1 LRRVI
6 SLHGDG
12 TARNRCARRDVW
24 VSVKNKEELLMLSV
38 KTKFHILFHARNR
51 CARRNAVSPGLDPGI
66 AYAEAVSSAFLRR
79 FGTFRKEVPTV

>member
-1 LRRVI
+1 MRRVL

-12 TARNRCARRDVW
+12 TALDRYARRDVW

-38 KTKFHILFHARNR
+38 TKKFHILFHALDRY
-51 CARRNAVSPGLDPGI
+51 ARLNAVSPGLDTGI

-79 FGTFRKEVPTV
+79 FGAFRKGVPTA

>member
-1 LRRVI
+1 
-6 SLHGDG
+6 
-12 TARNRCARRDVW
+12 
-24 VSVKNKEELLMLSV
+24 MLSV

-79 FGTFRKEVPTV
+79 FGTFLKEVPTV